1 MATEKQIQ
9 ANIRNARRSTGPRTT
24 EGKAKSSRNALKTGL
39 YANGIVI
46 GYEDPSKLAELERQ
60 FTDKYH
66 PATPTERSLVD
77 SLIHLEWLLR
87 RYRWLETEVWK
98 ASQDGLTS
106 DQLTPIW
113 PGHAFIGQPAIS
125 RVHRLRNSTQKAFRE
140 TLADLLALQ
149 SARAELPEPIETT
162 NSPDEIGFVPSNQ
175 FTDAQPDEIGFVPS
189 ELNKP
194 TPDRREPPA
203 PPGEAGKPPNHN
215 EIP

>member
-1 MATEKQIQ
+1 MATESQIQ
-9 ANIRNARRSTGPRTT
+9 ANVRNARRSTGPRTQ
-24 EGKAKSSRNALKTGL
+24 EGKAKSSQNAFKTGL

-60 FTDKYH
+60 FTDEYR

-113 PGHAFIGQPAIS
+113 LGHAFIGQPAIS
-125 RVHRLRNSTQKAFRE
+125 RVHRLRNSTQKALRE
-140 TLADLLALQ
+140 TLANLLALQ
-149 SARAELPEPIETT
+149 STRAELPEPVETT
-162 NSPDEIGFVPSNQ
+162 TSPEEIGFVPSNQ
-175 FTDAQPDEIGFVPS
+175 LIATPPHQIGFVPP
-189 ELNKP
+189 ELNLP
-194 TPDRREPPA
+194 SDPRPLNPGPSREA
-203 PPGEAGKPPNHN
+203 ANHL